1 MATMFNLPDELAEE
15 ILSRVPLTSLSS
27 VRSTCRKWDTLSQNR
42 VFGTSA
48 SAGRKQFLGFM
59 LKDYKVCSM
68 KLDLQGIGNERDFVD
83 PSIKQVSILDQVDIT
98 QVFHCEGLLLCITKD
113 KFRLLVWNPY
123 LGQTR
128 WIQPRNTY
136 RSEDRNAIG
145 YEKNLNYKIL
155 RIFGEY
161 DTKGELGSIDEHLG
175 HTYFLTGERWTVDRR
190 NRPEEIISF
199 DFTTERFGKRLPLPS
214 KSHSLDKCVSLSC
227 VREEQLA
234 VLHVSW
240 VNAHAVEIWVTNKI
254 DPGAVSWIKF
264 VRSISVF
271 VDDLAGS
278 FFITRKSKFLWV
290 SI

>member
-1 MATMFNLPDELAEE
+1 MFNLPDELAEE

-136 RSEDRNAIG
+136 RSEDRYAIG

-155 RIFGEY
+155 RIFGE
-161 DTKGELGSIDEHLG
+161 
-175 HTYFLTGERWTVDRR
+175 
-190 NRPEEIISF
+190 PEEIISF

>member
-113 KFRLLVWNPY
+113 KFRLLVWNTY

-136 RSEDRNAIG
+136 RSEDRYAIG

-161 DTKGELGSIDEHLG
+161 DTKGELGSIDEHLV
-175 HTYFLTGERWTVDRR
+175 FLVR
-190 NRPEEIISF
+190 NI
-199 DFTTERFGKRLPLPS
+199 
-214 KSHSLDKCVSLSC
+214 
-227 VREEQLA
+227 
-234 VLHVSW
+234 
-240 VNAHAVEIWVTNKI
+240 
-254 DPGAVSWIKF
+254 
-264 VRSISVF
+264 
-271 VDDLAGS
+271 
-278 FFITRKSKFLWV
+278 
-290 SI
+290 

>member
-155 RIFGEY
+155 RIFGE
-161 DTKGELGSIDEHLG
+161 
-175 HTYFLTGERWTVDRR
+175 
-190 NRPEEIISF
+190 
-199 DFTTERFGKRLPLPS
+199 
-214 KSHSLDKCVSLSC
+214 
-227 VREEQLA
+227 EEQLA

>member
-42 VFGTSA
+42 VFDTSA

-59 LKDYKVCSM
+59 LKDYK
-68 KLDLQGIGNERDFVD
+68 
-83 PSIKQVSILDQVDIT
+83 
-98 QVFHCEGLLLCITKD
+98 D
-113 KFRLLVWNPY
+113 KFRLLVWNTY

-136 RSEDRNAIG
+136 RSEDRYAIG

-161 DTKGELGSIDEHLG
+161 DTKGELGSIDEHL
-175 HTYFLTGERWTVDRR
+175 
-190 NRPEEIISF
+190 
-199 DFTTERFGKRLPLPS
+199 
-214 KSHSLDKCVSLSC
+214 
-227 VREEQLA
+227 EQLA

-278 FFITRKSKFLWV
+278 FFITRKSKLLWI

>member
-68 KLDLQGIGNERDFVD
+68 KLDLQGIGNERDFVN

-113 KFRLLVWNPY
+113 KFRLLVWNTY

-136 RSEDRNAIG
+136 RSEDRYAIG

-161 DTKGELGSIDEHLG
+161 DTKGELGSIDEHL
-175 HTYFLTGERWTVDRR
+175 
-190 NRPEEIISF
+190 
-199 DFTTERFGKRLPLPS
+199 
-214 KSHSLDKCVSLSC
+214 
-227 VREEQLA
+227 EQLA

-278 FFITRKSKFLWV
+278 FFITRKSKLLWI

>member
-113 KFRLLVWNPY
+113 KFRLLVWNTY
-123 LGQTR
+123 LGQT
-128 WIQPRNTY
+128 
-136 RSEDRNAIG
+136 
-145 YEKNLNYKIL
+145 
-155 RIFGEY
+155 
-161 DTKGELGSIDEHLG
+161 
-175 HTYFLTGERWTVDRR
+175 
-190 NRPEEIISF
+190 
-199 DFTTERFGKRLPLPS
+199 
-214 KSHSLDKCVSLSC
+214 
-227 VREEQLA
+227 REEQLA

-278 FFITRKSKFLWV
+278 FFITRKSKLLWI

>member
-59 LKDYKVCSM
+59 LKDYK
-68 KLDLQGIGNERDFVD
+68 
-83 PSIKQVSILDQVDIT
+83 
-98 QVFHCEGLLLCITKD
+98 D
-113 KFRLLVWNPY
+113 KFRLFVWNPY

-136 RSEDRNAIG
+136 RSEDRYAIG

-155 RIFGEY
+155 KSFGEY
-161 DTKGELGSIDEHLG
+161 DTKGELGSIDEHLVFLG